1 MAELSAELYEQMR
14 KKRRISMQPS
24 GATWRH
30 WAMASKRTGKGKKP
44 VVQQAVA
51 QLPADYAKFLEG
63 LKNRIR
69 QAQVKAALSVNR
81 ELIALYWHIGR
92 SIVER
97 QRAEGWGRSVV
108 DRLAMDLQQE
118 FPGMTGFSPRNVW
131 RMRAFYLAWTEE
143 VLAQSARESGR
154 PIPPQLVAEL
164 DGQSLPRA
172 VAEIPWGH
180 NVWLLEKLKDPAVRL
195 WYARKTVEN
204 GWSRAMLTHWIESDL
219 HARQGKAVTNFKASL
234 PVPQSDLAN
243 EIIRDPY
250 NFDFLT
256 LRADAAERDLERGLI
271 DHIRKFL
278 LELGAGFA
286 FVGQQVNLE
295 VDGEDFYLDLLFYH
309 LRLRCYVVIDLK
321 ARPFK
326 PEHAGKMNFYLSAVD
341 DLLRHPDDKPSIGI
355 ILCKTRSR
363 VIAEYALRDLAK
375 PVGVARYKTRLVDAL
390 PDNLKGELPTVEQIQ
405 AELAGSKEP
414 GSGKSSKRG
423 SKTAKK
429 KSARKETKRKG
440 GVK

>member
-1 MAELSAELYEQMR
+1 MANR
-14 KKRRISMQPS
+14 KAKPS
-24 GATWRH
+24 TEEKAITR
-30 WAMASKRTGKGKKP
+30 
-44 VVQQAVA
+44 
-51 QLPADYAKFLEG
+51 LPAGQAGPTSAGDIPVSYGELLED
-63 LKNRIR
+63 LKTRIR
-69 QAQVKAALSVNR
+69 AAQVKAALSVNR

-97 QRAEGWGRSVV
+97 QRAEGWGKAVV
-108 DRLAMDLQQE
+108 ERLSGDLEQE
-118 FPGMTGFSPRNVW
+118 FPGVAGFSARNIW
-131 RMRAFYLAWTEE
+131 HMLSFYLAYEPTEQKLKQAVSE
-143 VLAQSARESGR
+143 SDRTKLAQPARESE
-154 PIPPQLVAEL
+154 PAILPQ
-164 DGQSLPRA
+164 A
-172 VAEIPWGH
+172 VSEIPWGH
-180 NVWLLEKLKDPAVRL
+180 NIVLLQKLKDPAVRL
-195 WYARKTVEN
+195 WYARQTVEN

-219 HARQGKAVTNFKASL
+219 HARQGKAITNFKTAL
-234 PVPQSDLAN
+234 PAPQSDLAD
-243 EIIRDPY
+243 EIVRAPY

-256 LRADAAERDLERGLI
+256 LRTDAAERDLERGLI

-286 FVGQQVNLE
+286 FVGQQVHLE

-375 PVGVARYKTRLVDAL
+375 PVGVARYKTRLVESL
-390 PDNLKGELPTVEQIQ
+390 PDSLKGDLPTIEQIQ
-405 AELAGSKEP
+405 NELAGPEKL
-414 GSGKSSKRG
+414 
-423 SKTAKK
+423 KTDESPKLRTQATRKK
-429 KSARKETKRKG
+429 NTKKTTARKPRGDGK
-440 GVK
+440 